1 MGSLH
6 GLAEL
11 ILLWLP
17 CLGVMFR
24 GVSKIRSKISIWWPG
39 QHNWT
44 SSCFF
49 FLSVSQPPFC
59 HFWPHP
65 ADTSAEVTLSLCLFS
80 MFDPFPELTH
90 YLNLQSTLNQYAE
103 SKANKP
109 QQTKPKAHMHTSTHT
124 RTDTHTQ
131 LVKLCTLHKCH
142 HSVLISQVKHVVWTP
157 SEDTWIMLYRRQLQ
171 HQIYPWKRFVSFP
184 SFKGLNLQSWLL
196 WQQQSSVFLA
206 QGLRQT
212 RGRLGKGPVPLA
224 DILLQEQWLT
234 SCFV

>member
-17 CLGVMFR
+17 CLGGMFR
-24 GVSKIRSKISIWWPG
+24 SVSKIRSKISIWWPG
-39 QHNWT
+39 QHNWI

-49 FLSVSQPPFC
+49 FICKKATILPFLTTPCRHLCWGYIVPVFIQHVWPISSINPLSEF
-59 HFWPHP
+59 
-65 ADTSAEVTLSLCLFS
+65 AE
-80 MFDPFPELTH
+80 
-90 YLNLQSTLNQYAE
+90 YAE

-109 QQTKPKAHMHTSTHT
+109 QQTKPKAHMHA
-124 RTDTHTQ
+124 RTNTHTQ
-131 LVKLCTLHKCH
+131 LVKLRTLHKCH

-157 SEDTWIMLYRRQLQ
+157 SEDTWIMLYRRQQQ
-171 HQIYPWKRFVSFP
+171 HRIYPWERFVSFP
-184 SFKGLNLQSWLL
+184 SFKGLNLRSWLL

-224 DILLQEQWLT
+224 DFLLQEQWLT